1 MGKAKP
7 KEKLDISRLPLNF
20 RSQEMFFLALSIG
33 TTIAKKERKNRSK
46 VEIGRE
52 KNSPQESWAMAVQS
66 ILTATEAKNAQVRQP
81 MKGLHTICTDLQIQ
95 I

>member
-20 RSQEMFFLALSIG
+20 RSQEMFFRLLPLEQQQQ
-33 TTIAKKERKNRSK
+33 KKEGKNRSK

-52 KNSPQESWAMAVQS
+52 TNSLQEAWEMAF
-66 ILTATEAKNAQVRQP
+66 
-81 MKGLHTICTDLQIQ
+81 
-95 I
+95 